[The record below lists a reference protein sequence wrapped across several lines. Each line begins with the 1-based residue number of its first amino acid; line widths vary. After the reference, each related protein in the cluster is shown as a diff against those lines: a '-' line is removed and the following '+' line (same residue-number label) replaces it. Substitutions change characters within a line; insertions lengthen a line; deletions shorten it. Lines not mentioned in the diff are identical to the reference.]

1 MASVYFIFQN
11 ARERYFSRVNQSIS
25 ISGAWE
31 NMSITKALAPL
42 LGGLFRFFSIASIRL
57 SINREHPWSK
67 LQLALNSFQLRTQKY
82 RDRNFATVPFGN
94 VTFQIK
100 MNIILIIC
108 VIRGSVTFRQKQ
120 LTLRFLIYGLIIYEV
135 GPFSRKWTLW
145 NPPSRHDWIRSS
157 LEIPSWNHAGS

>member
-57 SINREHPWSK
+57 SINREHPWLK
-67 LQLALNSFQLRTQKY
+67 T
-82 RDRNFATVPFGN
+82 
-94 VTFQIK
+94 
-100 MNIILIIC
+100 
-108 VIRGSVTFRQKQ
+108 
-120 LTLRFLIYGLIIYEV
+120 
-135 GPFSRKWTLW
+135 
-145 NPPSRHDWIRSS
+145 S
-157 LEIPSWNHAGS
+157 L